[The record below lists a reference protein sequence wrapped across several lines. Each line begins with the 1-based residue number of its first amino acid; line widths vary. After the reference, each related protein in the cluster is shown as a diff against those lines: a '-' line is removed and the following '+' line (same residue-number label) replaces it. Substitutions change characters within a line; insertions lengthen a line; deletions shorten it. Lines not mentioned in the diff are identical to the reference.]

1 MEIKLKYGID
11 NLLFGMKEQDVTKI
25 LGKPD
30 SSYKDED
37 ENVVFVYNSR
47 KLRLTFYKEED
58 YKFEIGKATKIK
70 EGTDVAII
78 SNGTILADALKAA
91 EKLETDGISCTVIDM
106 HTVKPLDTKALEDVS
121 EHRLIVTVEE
131 HSTIGGLG
139 DAVLS
144 VLANNPVPTLKI
156 GVNDVFGES
165 GPATELVKKY
175 GLDAESIY
183 NKVKAFC

>member
-58 YKFEIGKATKIK
+58 FRLGYMTTSNPVVKLFNTTLIGKNWSEIYPVLEKNKIK
-70 EGTDVAII
+70 SFESDTAEGIVSYFNEENWLFFHVDYNEIVKIELGAVF
-78 SNGTILADALKAA
+78 K
-91 EKLETDGISCTVIDM
+91 EK
-106 HTVKPLDTKALEDVS
+106 ED
-121 EHRLIVTVEE
+121 
-131 HSTIGGLG
+131 
-139 DAVLS
+139 DFDW
-144 VLANNPVPTLKI
+144 K
-156 GVNDVFGES
+156 F
-165 GPATELVKKY
+165 
-175 GLDAESIY
+175 
-183 NKVKAFC
+183 

>member
-58 YKFEIGKATKIK
+58 YRLGYMTTSNPIIKLFNTTLIGKNWSEIYPVLEKNKIK
-70 EGTDVAII
+70 SFESDTAEGIVSYFNEENWLFFHLDYNEIVKIELGAVF
-78 SNGTILADALKAA
+78 K
-91 EKLETDGISCTVIDM
+91 EK
-106 HTVKPLDTKALEDVS
+106 ED
-121 EHRLIVTVEE
+121 
-131 HSTIGGLG
+131 
-139 DAVLS
+139 DFDW
-144 VLANNPVPTLKI
+144 K
-156 GVNDVFGES
+156 F
-165 GPATELVKKY
+165 
-175 GLDAESIY
+175 
-183 NKVKAFC
+183 

>member
-58 YKFEIGKATKIK
+58 YRLGYMTTSNPIIKLFNTTLIGKNWSEIYPVLEKNKIK
-70 EGTDVAII
+70 SFESDTAEGVVSYFNEENWLFFHVDYNEIVKIELGAVF
-78 SNGTILADALKAA
+78 K
-91 EKLETDGISCTVIDM
+91 EK
-106 HTVKPLDTKALEDVS
+106 ED
-121 EHRLIVTVEE
+121 
-131 HSTIGGLG
+131 
-139 DAVLS
+139 DFDW
-144 VLANNPVPTLKI
+144 K
-156 GVNDVFGES
+156 F
-165 GPATELVKKY
+165 
-175 GLDAESIY
+175 
-183 NKVKAFC
+183 